1 MGVPSFVIGSL
12 RISSQDHPPQF
23 VGAPDPDPG
32 LKVEYASGTLRRAT
46 PEIVP
51 GSSAMAIEVYTS
63 PNQSWCVTTYVPDE
77 RETQILGGT
86 EAHSAAG
93 NTLARTLRTYAER
106 EGLVWLIR
114 FEGELR
120 YPRANGTTGI
130 FYPDVMLIPDL
141 RLGPE
146 EPYDVVSVGRSPALV
161 VEITSKKTAQKDIGP
176 KLAAY
181 AELGV
186 TEYVTFDPRR
196 GKKLALHGYR
206 LVGRHYNEI
215 VPAPGTGL
223 WLETAQLWMRAEPAK
238 SPFDGPLLRLTS
250 RAGQPLL
257 HPEEEAEQRDALE
270 QAYAASLAEIARLRR
285 RVGDSAPEPSA

>member
-1 MGVPSFVIGSL
+1 
-12 RISSQDHPPQF
+12 
-23 VGAPDPDPG
+23 
-32 LKVEYASGTLRRAT
+32 
-46 PEIVP
+46 
-51 GSSAMAIEVYTS
+51 MAIEVHA
-63 PNQSWCVTTYVPDE
+63 PPRQSWCVTTYLPDE

-93 NTLARTLRTYAER
+93 NTLTRTLRTYAER
-106 EGLVWLIR
+106 EGLIWLIR

-130 FYPDVMLIPDL
+130 FYPDVMLTPNL

-146 EPYDVVSVGRSPALV
+146 EPYDVASIGQPPALV

-196 GKKLALHGYR
+196 RKKLALHGYR
-206 LVGRHYNEI
+206 LAGRQYNEI
-215 VPAPGTGL
+215 APSPGTGL
-223 WLETAQLWMRAEPAK
+223 WLETARLWMRAEPAR
-238 SPFDGPLLRLTS
+238 SPFDGPLLRLTTG
-250 RAGQPLL
+250 AGQPLL
-257 HPEEEAEQRDALE
+257 HPEEEAEQRAALE

-285 RVGDSAPEPSA
+285 QLDNPASDPSA

>member
-1 MGVPSFVIGSL
+1 
-12 RISSQDHPPQF
+12 
-23 VGAPDPDPG
+23 
-32 LKVEYASGTLRRAT
+32 
-46 PEIVP
+46 
-51 GSSAMAIEVYTS
+51 MAIDVRTS
-63 PNQSWCVTTYVPDE
+63 PSQLWCVTTYLPNE

-93 NTLARTLRTYAER
+93 NTLARTLRAYAEH
-106 EGLVWLIR
+106 EGLVWLVR

-120 YPRANGTTGI
+120 YPRADGTTGI

-146 EPYDVVSVGRSPALV
+146 ESYDVPAVGRPPALV
-161 VEITSKKTAQKDIGP
+161 VEITSKKTAHKDVGP

-206 LVGRHYNEI
+206 LSGRQYGEI
-215 VPAPGTGL
+215 PPTPEHGV
-223 WLETAQLWMRAEPAK
+223 WLETARLWLRAEPAK
-238 SPFDGPLLRLTS
+238 SPFDGPLLRLTT
-250 RAGQPLL
+250 RAGRFLL
-257 HPEEEAEQRDALE
+257 HPDEEAEQRDALEEERNTLE
-270 QAYAASLAEIARLRR
+270 QAYAASLAEIAQLRR
-285 RVGDSAPEPSA
+285 QLGESASDPSAESI

>member
-1 MGVPSFVIGSL
+1 MG
-12 RISSQDHPPQF
+12 
-23 VGAPDPDPG
+23 
-32 LKVEYASGTLRRAT
+32 GTLRGVT

-51 GSSAMAIEVYTS
+51 GSSAMASEVPS
-63 PNQSWCVTTYVPDE
+63 SLHQSWHVTTYVPNE

-106 EGLVWLIR
+106 RGLVWLIR

-120 YPRANGTTGI
+120 YLRANGTTGI

-146 EPYDVVSVGRSPALV
+146 EPYDVVSGGRPPALV

-196 GKKLALHGYR
+196 EKKSALHGYR
-206 LVGRHYNEI
+206 LVGREYNEI
-215 VPAPGTGL
+215 APAPGTGL
-223 WLETAQLWMRAEPAK
+223 WLETARLWMRAEPAK
-238 SPFDGPLLRLTS
+238 SPFDGPLLRLTTPT
-250 RAGQPLL
+250 RHPLL

-285 RVGDSAPEPSA
+285 QVDDSASEPSA